1 MKKIK
6 NIKNVVNILLVVVE
20 IGLFV
25 LVAYSLIITPNPKLP
40 VVFIAMMYLLILV
53 MCIDFVLDGLVTVKN
68 FKTVKK
74 FFNKNQIKEINKQ
87 DKLLEQ
93 ADAELKELDK
103 IVAAFD
109 KEKGGY

>member
-20 IGLFV
+20 IGLFFV
-25 LVAYSLIITPNPKLP
+25 VAYLLVITPSPKLP

-93 ADAELKELDK
+93 ASDELKELDK

-109 KEKGGY
+109 KKKGGH

>member
-1 MKKIK
+1 MKNVK
-6 NIKNVVNILLVVVE
+6 NIKRVINTLLIVVE

-53 MCIDFVLDGLVTVKN
+53 MCIDFVLDGFVTVEN
-68 FKTVKK
+68 FKNIKK
-74 FFNKNQIKEINKQ
+74 FFNKNQIEKINKQ

-93 ADAELKELDK
+93 ADTELKELDK
-103 IVAAFD
+103 IVASFD
-109 KEKGGY
+109 KEKEGR